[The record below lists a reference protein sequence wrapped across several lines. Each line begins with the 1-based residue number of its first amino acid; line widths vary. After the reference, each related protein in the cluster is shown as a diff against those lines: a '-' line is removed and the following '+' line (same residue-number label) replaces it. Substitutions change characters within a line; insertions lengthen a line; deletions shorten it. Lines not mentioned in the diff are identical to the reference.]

1 MTSKFKLREPIT
13 GLDIERAQE
22 LCSLVIQGINQF
34 QTDIYYHDSNQLFDH
49 CLVDKLK
56 LIAKNLDELIY
67 ILLGL
72 VKPNSIHYA
81 GMKKSVSLINT
92 TPNVFIITAHYLNP
106 ENKYKRLLNKY
117 YFDQELEVIKAKLS
131 LVIVN
136 LEKMSIQKSLKR
148 N

>member
-1 MTSKFKLREPIT
+1 M
-13 GLDIERAQE
+13 
-22 LCSLVIQGINQF
+22 
-34 QTDIYYHDSNQLFDH
+34 
-49 CLVDKLK
+49 
-56 LIAKNLDELIY
+56 IAKNLDELIY

-106 ENKYKRLLNKY
+106 DNKYKRLLNKY
-117 YFDQELEVIKAKLS
+117 YFDQELEGIKAKLS